1 MTDLSDRLDRI
12 DVKLDKLSEAV
23 SQLARIEE
31 RISHQTE
38 SMGQIDTRISDMESR
53 IRALEFQSNSR
64 GVVISY
70 FERFGWILVTTA
82 IGLAGL
88 FFQDMNH
95 ETTDGD

>member
-38 SMGQIDTRISDMESR
+38 SGSSTFSVDFFMKYLR
-53 IRALEFQSNSR
+53 EFH
-64 GVVISY
+64 
-70 FERFGWILVTTA
+70 
-82 IGLAGL
+82 
-88 FFQDMNH
+88 FFLSHQK
-95 ETTDGD
+95 

>member
-38 SMGQIDTRISDMESR
+38 NMGQIDSRLNDMEAR
-53 IRALEFQSNSR
+53 IRTLELQGSSR
-64 GVVISY
+64 GVLLAGI
-70 FERFGWILVTTA
+70 ERFGWIAISAL
-82 IGLAGL
+82 IGLAAY
-88 FFQDMNH
+88 FFRK
-95 ETTDGD
+95 

>member
-38 SMGQIDTRISDMESR
+38 SMGQIDSRLNDMEAR
-53 IRALEFQSNSR
+53 IRTLELQSSSR
-64 GVVISY
+64 GVLLAGI
-70 FERFGWILVTTA
+70 ERFGWIVISAL
-82 IGLAGL
+82 IGVAAY
-88 FFQDMNH
+88 FFRK
-95 ETTDGD
+95 